1 MIRRPLAT
9 LSLILLG
16 ACGSS
21 RAQQPAP
28 TPAPAPAPSSPSPAA
43 PSAQSEERGRNQD
56 AAAPKPYRQVITS
69 AAVSDTGVFKI
80 HRIGEKLFYEIPRRM
95 FGRDFLFVADQRGTV
110 RGLRYAGE
118 EVANRM
124 VRWERM
130 GNRVFLRVVSW
141 AMRADSGNPVARAVE
156 ASNIAPIIAGF
167 DVAAWSPDDSNAV
180 IDVTK
185 LFTSDVQEMGI
196 RAEGVRVRR
205 LDPARSVIE
214 RARSFPRN
222 IEVSALQTFEVDSIP
237 GGMRGVNSLT
247 MSMNYSMVL
256 LPDQPMMP
264 RLCDDRVGYFNLSFE
279 DFNQDRVLD
288 ADRCY
293 IARYRLEKR
302 NPDAALSDPVTPIT
316 WYIDPATPTK
326 WVPWLIRGVEMW
338 EPIFRAAGFTHAI
351 RALPAPAN
359 DPDFDVDDARYTVIR
374 WLPSTTQNAYGPHIS
389 DPRSGE
395 ILQANIGFYHNIT
408 SLVEN
413 WYWTQAGATDP
424 RARTLP
430 LPDSLMGLM
439 VAYVAAHE
447 VGHSIGLRHNMIA
460 SSAYPVD
467 SLRSR
472 AFTCS
477 RGNTSPSIMDY
488 ARYNYV
494 AQPGDNAC
502 LMQGFGAADSFAIR
516 WGYGIIR
523 PATTPEA
530 ERPVLDSLARLQETH
545 PEYRWIGD
553 GDAVDPRIIT
563 EALGDDAVR
572 ATGYGLQNIKRLA
585 TMLIPAATTERTENY
600 DRLNNLYGALIAQWA
615 REMGH
620 VAVMVGGMY
629 KETKYAGQAGQV
641 YTTVPRDR
649 QQGAVRFLL
658 ENAFTTPSYFLDPE
672 LLRRVEPTG
681 SVDRIRTR
689 QNALLNTMLSDA
701 RLSRLAEAQALATA
715 PAYSIADLLGD
726 LRRGLFSEASGT
738 RPATD
743 VYRRNVQRAF
753 VDQMDR
759 LINTPLAVALRPGQS
774 AANAPAPRPADARAL
789 ARAELN
795 ALDAQ
800 LRTALARTSD
810 RETRAHFEDL
820 RAVIDRV
827 LHPLPGR

>member
-1 MIRRPLAT
+1 MLRRPLAA
-9 LSLILLG
+9 LFVALI
-16 ACGSS
+16 AASPAA
-21 RAQQPAP
+21 AQQPAP
-28 TPAPAPAPSSPSPAA
+28 ATPPAQGEGAPA
-43 PSAQSEERGRNQD
+43 GRQQPD
-56 AAAPKPYRQVITS
+56 AGPRPYRQVITS
-69 AAVSDTGVFKI
+69 AATTDSGVFNI
-80 HRIGEKLFYEIPRRM
+80 HRIGEKLYYEIPRGM
-95 FGRDFLFVADQRGTV
+95 FGREFLFVADQRGTV

-118 EVANRM
+118 EVGDRL

-130 GNRVFLRVVSW
+130 GNRVFLRVISYD
-141 AMRADSGNPVARAVE
+141 MRADSANPVARAVA
-156 ASNIAPIIAGF
+156 ASNISPIIAGF
-167 DVAAWSPDDSNAV
+167 DVAAWNPDDSAAV
-180 IDVTK
+180 IEATK
-185 LFTSDVQEMGI
+185 LFTTDIQEMGI

-237 GGMRGVNSLT
+237 GNAFGRGINSLT

-256 LPDQPMMP
+256 LPDNPMMP
-264 RLCDDRVGYFNLSFE
+264 RLCDDRIGYFNLSFE

-293 IARYRLEKR
+293 IARYRLEAQ
-302 NPDAALSDPVTPIT
+302 NPNAAVSDPVTPIT

-326 WVPWLIRGVEMW
+326 WVPWLIKGVEMW
-338 EPIFRAAGFTHAI
+338 EPVFRAAGFSHAI
-351 RALPAPAN
+351 RALPAPVN

-413 WYWTQAGATDP
+413 WYWTQAGAADP
-424 RARTLP
+424 RVATLP
-430 LPDSLMGLM
+430 IPDSMMGLM

-460 SSAYPVD
+460 SSSYPVD

-477 RGNTSPSIMDY
+477 RNNTSPSIMDY

-502 LMQGFGAADSFAIR
+502 LMQGFGAADYFMIR
-516 WGYGIIR
+516 WGYGR
-523 PATTPEA
+523 VPGATNPEA
-530 ERPVLDSLARLQETH
+530 ERPYLDSLARMQETN
-545 PEYRWIGD
+545 PELRWIGD

-585 TMLIPAATTERTENY
+585 PMLIPAATTARMENY
-600 DRLNNLYGALIAQWA
+600 DRLNNLYGALIGQWA

-620 VAVMVGGMY
+620 VAVVVGGMY
-629 KETKYAGQAGQV
+629 QETKYAGQAGRV
-641 YTTVPRDR
+641 YTTVPRDKQR
-649 QQGAVRFLL
+649 EAVRFLN
-658 ENAFTTPSYFLDPE
+658 ENAFATPAYFLDPE

-681 SVDRIRTR
+681 SVDRIRAR
-689 QNALLNTMLSDA
+689 QSAILNTLLSDA
-701 RLSRLAEAQALATA
+701 RLSRLAESQALATSAA

-726 LRRGLFSEASGT
+726 LRRGIFSEAAGT

-743 VYRRNVQRAF
+743 VYRRNLQRAF

-759 LINTPLAVALRPGQS
+759 LINTPLAPTLPPGFP

-795 ALDAQ
+795 ALDTQ
-800 LRTALARTSD
+800 LRTALLRTSD
-810 RETRAHFEDL
+810 RETRAHFEDM
-820 RAVIDRV
+820 RARIDRV
-827 LHPLPGR
+827 LNPLPAATR